1 MSEWLLEIEARLVK
15 SKLYRAFKT
24 KAKLEGD
31 AVEGQVTSLVIEG
44 VKDAYDKSKLILKY
58 MPEYTLHDGEHLFRV
73 LYNMEKLIPD
83 ENIKQLSIPD
93 LMLLIL
99 TAFFH
104 DLGMAPYETE
114 IRAWKK
120 DWSGTEPNS
129 EEQRMSSE
137 YERFSK
143 TYPDKKEEINRL
155 LIKKQYAKAQLLEDY
170 LISQY
175 IRTTHAQR
183 AKEIIGKEWKNRIKY
198 RDTDLTQELAH
209 LCFSHNEDSLE
220 LLKLE
225 SSLLCGEN
233 TIANLQFIGII
244 LRLSDLLDFDAKRTP
259 AVLFSHLAVRNP
271 VSLAEWQKHRSMQAW
286 KITKDEISFSA
297 KCSHPAIEASIRK
310 FCDAID
316 DELKNC
322 GIIIAKMPVSIDG
335 TANFNPYKISLPV
348 RVTRDKIEA
357 EKDIIT
363 GEPIYYYENTSFELN
378 KNQVIELLM
387 GTKLYGDPEVAL
399 RELLQNS
406 RDACKLSM
414 ALHEKWGDPYEPEVT
429 VKYYTFEDDDY
440 LEVNDNGIGMNKE
453 IIDKYYSKVG
463 SSFYKSR
470 DFYELKAKSE
480 LEFIPV
486 SEFGIGILSCFMIAD
501 SIEVE
506 TKRLKEQFDYD
517 KPLKIIIEGHDS
529 IFTILK
535 SDKKAPGTSTKLL
548 LREKNPWKKMT
559 EEEFIQSVKKV
570 FPNPPFKV
578 NIETDKEKITYTHD
592 DFKTIDVEEL
602 KDYTWRNEENIREL
616 KISIDEDGYFGNA
629 LVAILEKDGVP
640 VKIINKLSKE
650 IEIDNETFN
659 LNMEI
664 RLGENEIN
672 KSSSTIDIN
681 DEGKIKA
688 SAHQTTLARSKS
700 RFSLHGIN
708 YAGNLFPEYYNRDK
722 KAMLKWPLSIL
733 LILDVQG
740 KDGLDL
746 NSARN
751 EIIFNEKW
759 TNFEQTL
766 SYLVC
771 KEIMKGVD
779 TVYWTQ
785 FVDILIENARSENFS
800 VGLTKVIEKSKID

>member
-1 MSEWLLEIEARLVK
+1 MIEWLSEIEPRLLR
-15 SKLYRAFKT
+15 SKLYQTVKE
-24 KAKLEGD
+24 KIKIEGD
-31 AVEGQVTSLVIEG
+31 AVDGQVTSLLIEG
-44 VKDAYDKSKLILKY
+44 VKKAYEKSKLILKY

-83 ENIKQLSIPD
+83 ENIDCLSVPD

-99 TAFFH
+99 SAFFH
-104 DLGMAPYETE
+104 DLGMAPYESE

-120 DWSGTEPNS
+120 DWEGSEPTI
-129 EEQRMSSE
+129 EEQNKFLE
-137 YERFSK
+137 FERFCK
-143 TYPDKKEEINRL
+143 TYPDKRAEISRLFLKKE
-155 LIKKQYAKAQLLEDY
+155 YAKAQLLEDY

-183 AKEIIGKEWKNRIKY
+183 AKSIIGLEWKGRIKY
-198 RDTDLTQELAH
+198 RDINLTQELAQ

-233 TIANLQFIGII
+233 SVTNLQFIGVI
-244 LRLSDLLDFDAKRTP
+244 LRLADLLDFDAKRTP
-259 AVLFSHLAVRNP
+259 EVLFSHLAVRNP
-271 VSLAEWQKHRSMQAW
+271 VSLEEWQKHRSMQAW

-310 FCDAID
+310 FCDYID

-322 GIIIAKMPVSIDG
+322 GIIIAKMPTDPKS
-335 TANFNPYKISLPV
+335 FNPYKITLPV

-363 GEPIYYYENTSFELN
+363 GDPIYYYENTSFELN

-429 VKYYTFEDDDY
+429 VKYYTIGGDDY

-453 IIDKYYSKVG
+453 IVDKYYSKVG

-470 DFYELKAKSE
+470 DFYELKAHSE
-480 LEFIPV
+480 LDFTPV

-535 SDKKAPGTSTKLL
+535 SDKKAPGTATKLL
-548 LREKNPWKKMT
+548 LREKNPWEKMT
-559 EEEFIQSVKKV
+559 EEEFISAVKKV

-578 NIETDKEKITYTHD
+578 NIETDKEKITYTHE
-592 DFKTIDVEEL
+592 DFRSADVEEL
-602 KDYTWRNEENIREL
+602 KDYTWREEDNVKEF
-616 KISIDEDGYFGNA
+616 KIAIDQDGFFGNA
-629 LVAILEKDGVP
+629 LIAVLEKDGTP
-640 VKIINKLSKE
+640 VQKINKLSKQ
-650 IEIDNETFN
+650 IVIDEDVFD

-664 RLGENEIN
+664 RLGENEID
-672 KSSSTIDIN
+672 KSSSIIDID
-681 DEGKIKA
+681 DEGKIK
-688 SAHQTTLARSKS
+688 SSSHRTVLAESKS

-708 YAGNLFPEYYNRDK
+708 YAGSLFPNYYTRDK
-722 KAMLKWPLSIL
+722 KAMLKWPIPVL

-751 EIIFNEKW
+751 EIIYNEKW
-759 TNFEQTL
+759 DNFEQKL
-766 SYLVC
+766 AY
-771 KEIMKGVD
+771 IMTKGIKNSVD
-779 TVYWTQ
+779 DVYWNQ
-785 FVDILIENARSENFS
+785 LMDILINNSKSENFS
-800 VGLTKVIEKSKID
+800 AGLTKLLSEI